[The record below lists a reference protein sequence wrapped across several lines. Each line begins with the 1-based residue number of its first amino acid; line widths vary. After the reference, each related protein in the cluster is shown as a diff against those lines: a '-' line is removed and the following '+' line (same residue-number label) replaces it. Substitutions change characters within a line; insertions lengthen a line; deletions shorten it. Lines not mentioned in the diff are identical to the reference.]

1 MGVCGRAA
9 TRRPAPSGA
18 SPIGFSHHPPRP
30 ANGQPI
36 VAGWLSHWVAQVRL
50 TSESW
55 TAPLSIVRV
64 PPGAKLNEV
73 AVAQIQRV
81 LARRPADDRRPL
93 CVFDAG
99 DDAVQLAH
107 GRRLADRGTRAT
119 SLVRRRRGRCF
130 YAAPPPYT
138 GTANRR
144 GRRNGGPPAP

>member
-18 SPIGFSHHPPRP
+18 SPIGFSHHPSRP

-55 TAPLSIVRV
+55 TAPRSIVRV
-64 PPGAKLNEV
+64 PPGANLNEV

-99 DDAVQLAH
+99 GGGA
-107 GRRLADRGTRAT
+107 GRPPARRARGAGG
-119 SLVRRRRGRCF
+119 S
-130 YAAPPPYT
+130 PPP
-138 GTANRR
+138 ARPEVHLRR
-144 GRRNGGPPAP
+144 ARDVVGAGCGAYSYGAY